1 MALYNVDIESKERKK
16 ERKKMSEREKIIQ
29 NISKMKSKLSDL
41 YDMVDDGVPFDRMD
55 LRREIEN
62 LKECISWE
70 QDYLTSIEG

>member
-1 MALYNVDIESKERKK
+1 
-16 ERKKMSEREKIIQ
+16 MSEREKIIQ

-62 LKECISWE
+62 LKECIFWE
-70 QDYLTSIEG
+70 QDYLTSIGG